1 MKTLILKD
9 FKLILPEILV
19 CSTLLFFMFGGT
31 FNISAFHITFTIL
44 VLFPSIICNISMN
57 SKEDRNDSIKL
68 FLSMPIDKKTIII
81 SKYLS
86 SILIFFYY
94 FLLFSIIVFSGT
106 NVSDAIF
113 ISMNYF
119 CLTTLISLTWCS
131 VYFSI
136 YFISGRIINIISPFL
151 IFIGSMLLIKFSKCF
166 LNFNFYSYFKYLIIV
181 LCLTALSISICIFVL
196 KNKNFKR
203 R

>member
-1 MKTLILKD
+1 MKTLILKN
-9 FKLILPEILV
+9 FKLILPEMLI
-19 CSTLLFFMFGGT
+19 CSTLLFLMLGGT
-31 FNISAFHITFTIL
+31 FEISAFHITFVLL
-44 VLFPSIICNISMN
+44 VLLPSIICNISMN

-86 SILIFFYY
+86 SILIFLYY

-113 ISMNYF
+113 ISINYF
-119 CLTTLISLTWCS
+119 CLTTLIALTWC
-131 VYFSI
+131 FI
-136 YFISGRIINIISPFL
+136 YFTMYFIFGKIINLISFFLIYISG
-151 IFIGSMLLIKFSKCF
+151 MLSIKLSKYF

-181 LCLTALSISICIFVL
+181 LCLTVLSILICIFIL
-196 KNKNFKR
+196 KNKDFK
-203 R
+203 

>member
-1 MKTLILKD
+1 ML
-9 FKLILPEILV
+9 
-19 CSTLLFFMFGGT
+19 GGT
-31 FNISAFHITFTIL
+31 FEISAFHITFVLL
-44 VLFPSIICNISMN
+44 VLLPSIICNISMN

-86 SILIFFYY
+86 SILIFLYY

-113 ISMNYF
+113 ISINYF
-119 CLTTLISLTWCS
+119 CLTTLIALTWC
-131 VYFSI
+131 FI
-136 YFISGRIINIISPFL
+136 YFTMYFIFGKIINLISFFLIYISG
-151 IFIGSMLLIKFSKCF
+151 MLSIKLSKYF

-181 LCLTALSISICIFVL
+181 LCLTVLSILICIFIL
-196 KNKNFKR
+196 KNKDFK
-203 R
+203 

>member
-9 FKLILPEILV
+9 FKLVLPEMIIG
-19 CSTLLFFMFGGT
+19 STLLFFMFGGT
-31 FNISAFHITFTIL
+31 FEISDFHITFAIL
-44 VLFPSIICNISMN
+44 VLLPSIICNISMN
-57 SKEDRNDSIKL
+57 FKEDRNDSTKL

-94 FLLFSIIVFSGT
+94 FLLFSIIIFSGT

-119 CLTTLISLTWCS
+119 CLTTLIALTWC
-131 VYFSI
+131 FI
-136 YFISGRIINIISPFL
+136 YFTMYFIFGKIINGISFFL
-151 IFIGSMLLIKFSKCF
+151 IYIGGILSIKISKYF
-166 LNFNFYSYFKYLIIV
+166 LNFNFYSYFKYLFIV
-181 LCLTALSISICIFVL
+181 LCLTVLSISICIFIV
-196 KNKNFKR
+196 KNKNFK
-203 R
+203 

>member
-9 FKLILPEILV
+9 FKLILPEILI
-19 CSTLLFFMFGGT
+19 CSILLFFMFGGT

-44 VLFPSIICNISMN
+44 VLLPSIICNISMN

-106 NVSDAIF
+106 NVSNAIF
-113 ISMNYF
+113 ISINYF
-119 CLTTLISLTWCS
+119 CLTTLVALTWCFI
-131 VYFSI
+131 YFTI
-136 YFISGRIINIISPFL
+136 YFILGKIISVISFFL
-151 IFIGSMLLIKFSKCF
+151 IYIGGMLSIKLSKYF
-166 LNFNFYSYFKYLIIV
+166 LKFNFYSYFKYLIIV

-196 KNKNFKR
+196 KNKDFK
-203 R
+203 

>member
-9 FKLILPEILV
+9 FKLILPEILI
-19 CSTLLFFMFGGT
+19 CSTLLFFMFGGAYE
-31 FNISAFHITFTIL
+31 ISASHITFAIL
-44 VLFPSIICNISMN
+44 VLLPSIICNISMN
-57 SKEDRNDSIKL
+57 SKEYRNDSIKL

-86 SILIFFYY
+86 SILIFLYY

-113 ISMNYF
+113 ISINYF
-119 CLTTLISLTWCS
+119 CLTTLIALIWC
-131 VYFSI
+131 FI
-136 YFISGRIINIISPFL
+136 YFTMYFIFGKIFNAISLFL
-151 IFIGSMLLIKFSKCF
+151 VYIGSMLSIKSSKYF
-166 LNFNFYSYFKYLIIV
+166 LDFNFYSYFKYLIIV

-196 KNKNFKR
+196 KNKDFK
-203 R
+203 